1 MSVSLER
8 DRPRQ
13 PYRRWTQRP
22 GSPPQHRTPTELVGW
37 LTGVLNSLGIERT
50 HLIGSSY
57 GGWLSMETALH
68 SAERVKKVALVGP
81 AATFNRINAAFYL
94 RIIPAGLLPS
104 VRVGES
110 ALDWMAVGKALRD
123 QPLFHLFLRGF
134 AMYRGRNLVIPA
146 PRVFSDGELARIDAP
161 VLHLMGEHEK
171 VLDPATDVARA
182 ERLVPPL

>member
-1 MSVSLER
+1 
-8 DRPRQ
+8 
-13 PYRRWTQRP
+13 
-22 GSPPQHRTPTELVGW
+22 
-37 LTGVLNSLGIERT
+37 
-50 HLIGSSY
+50 
-57 GGWLSMETALH
+57 
-68 SAERVKKVALVGP
+68 
-81 AATFNRINAAFYL
+81 
-94 RIIPAGLLPS
+94 
-104 VRVGES
+104 
-110 ALDWMAVGKALRD
+110 VGKALRD